1 MQLETSHTQAL
12 VGKYRANPFYSSE
25 RVKDNVFAVAYAALA
40 SVQGSFPM
48 KNDTSHGISLRL
60 SLDELG

>member
-12 VGKYRANPFYSSE
+12 VGKKKKNAGCKYRANPFYSSE

-40 SVQGSFPM
+40 SV
-48 KNDTSHGISLRL
+48 
-60 SLDELG
+60 LGNFSYEE